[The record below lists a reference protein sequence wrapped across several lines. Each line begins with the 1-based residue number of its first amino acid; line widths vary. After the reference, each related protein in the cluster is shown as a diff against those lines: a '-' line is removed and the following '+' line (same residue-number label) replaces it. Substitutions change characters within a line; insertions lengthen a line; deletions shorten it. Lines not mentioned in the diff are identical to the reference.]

1 MPSPP
6 RLDRDRAEWIAI
18 RALAAIAEDPARLER
33 FLSITGMMP
42 GSARA
47 CASDHRFLA
56 GVVDYVADTPG
67 LMEDVGREIACE
79 PADFAMAQYALR
91 ELPASKLRPDVVRLP
106 IPPRRVS

>member
-1 MPSPP
+1 MLSPP

-18 RALAAIAEDPARLER
+18 RALGVIAEDPARLER
-33 FLSITGMMP
+33 FLAITGMLP
-42 GSARA
+42 ASIRA
-47 CASDHRFLA
+47 CASDPRFLA

-67 LMEDVGREIACE
+67 LMEEIGRLIACQ

-91 ELPASKLRPDVVRLP
+91 ELPASKPQRDVVRLP